1 MSRLGLGE
9 RKEDSSDESRIVDQE
24 MQAVDDVERRGLLSG
39 QPAKESDRRK
49 FTVDKVNEWIG
60 TGVERTRGRLSF
72 IAAFFAILLLGG
84 TLSRHLLLS
93 PQASC
98 NSHPNMQFTGTKLRS
113 NGTHDYKRTV
123 VIVSIDGLR

>member
-1 MSRLGLGE
+1 MSRLGSGE
-9 RKEDSSDESRIVDQE
+9 RKEDSLDESRIVDQE

-72 IAAFFAILLLGG
+72 IAAFFAVLLLGEIG
-84 TLSRHLLLS
+84 RAH
-93 PQASC
+93 
-98 NSHPNMQFTGTKLRS
+98 
-113 NGTHDYKRTV
+113 V
-123 VIVSIDGLR
+123 